1 MGLCVFETH
10 VSNILC
16 NNQIIFNR
24 LDKDQR
30 EKLICKDDAYN
41 IEGKNN
47 LI

>member
-1 MGLCVFETH
+1 MGLSVIETH
-10 VSNILC
+10 TSNIFC

-30 EKLICKDDAYN
+30 EKMSCKDDAYN